1 MPEILALVLLFS
13 AALLTGITSV
23 TTTAKAQT
31 TVGGHLT
38 AALKIIN
45 DKIVEGGQSVV
56 KQSVKGGIGFLKHIA
71 SIFGVHDIEDHT
83 NVAGQ
88 DLTKGNTTGA
98 SSELKTVNKAL
109 LNDSGTLYGL
119 GQRIS
124 QIAQNSSAS
133 INSYTK
139 QLLSAIGLDL
149 KNLSFNME
157 GIHTTSTTAA
167 AK

>member
-1 MPEILALVLLFS
+1 MSEILALLLVFS

-23 TTTAKAQT
+23 VTTAKAQT
-31 TVGGHLT
+31 TVGEHLT
-38 AALKIIN
+38 AAFKNIN
-45 DKIVEGGQSVV
+45 DQIVAGGQSVV
-56 KQSVKGGIGFLKHIA
+56 KQSVKGGIGFLKHIG
-71 SIFGVHDIEDHT
+71 SVFGVHDIEDHI
-83 NVAGQ
+83 NVADQ
-88 DLTKGNTTGA
+88 DLTKGNITGA
-98 SSELKTVNKAL
+98 SLELKAVNKAL

-133 INSYTK
+133 IDSYTK
-139 QLLSAIGLDL
+139 QLLSAIRLDL

-157 GIHTTSTTAA
+157 GIRANSTTVA